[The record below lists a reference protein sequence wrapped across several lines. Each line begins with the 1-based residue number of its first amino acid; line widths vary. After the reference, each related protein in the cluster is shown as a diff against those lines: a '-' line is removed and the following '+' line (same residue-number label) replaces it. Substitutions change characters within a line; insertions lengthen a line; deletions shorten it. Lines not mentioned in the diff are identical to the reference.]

1 MPFFLQYIYLSLIND
16 FLDAD
21 DPYFYLYYGKAPRTP
36 SYFALEKMEL
46 PETGRVLRFDSF
58 SKVLSAGMRLGFASG
73 PNVII
78 EAIERH
84 VSSLLCLSHSSLLL
98 LDAPRGG
105 GGPML
110 VIQSQGFSRL

>member
-1 MPFFLQYIYLSLIND
+1 
-16 FLDAD
+16 
-21 DPYFYLYYGKAPRTP
+21 
-36 SYFALEKMEL
+36 MEL

-105 GGPML
+105 GSHVSHPKSR
-110 VIQSQGFSRL
+110 VQSALIRF